1 MNELNERIVNSV
13 ENILNEAMQNIAE
26 QLPNDDEKE
35 DFLNRLDYNMSEVV
49 REVINGQDYREY
61 LKRGA
66 YETSVWF
73 ANHYADIALNRIVK
87 EMPRGKNRDTIH
99 NSLELL
105 THRGIES
112 LCRGNSL
119 NEIKADL
126 VNCTKGQFKSYLAS
140 ESQNIANEVSNSLY
154 KNLKF
159 SGRGS
164 RKINRQIRTG
174 TNIVGQE
181 LGYQVVDNF
190 GDWIDG
196 RKNFGGA
203 VADVTFNTMKH
214 SAITYSKQQGE
225 EIAGK
230 SLTSLAK
237 SAENII
243 GKNIASST
251 LKKFANS
258 NAVITTAGAIY
269 DVGQSFY
276 KLINGEISVS
286 EFCNTFVEK
295 GVDIVVQNAATTIGG
310 IIGGAVGGLPG
321 AALGV
326 IVGSAI
332 NYFASN
338 FLNSVVESI
347 RNLRENALRAREEAE
362 MARKRREFVEAFCAY
377 AIRELEKRRLE
388 FERNADEFLGNRRKF
403 FRNNLNSLEEAI
415 QNGDF
420 QEVNSALNNI
430 ASGLNCKI
438 ETYSNEEEYRKFLLS
453 EKPLI
458 LG

>member
-73 ANHYADIALNRIVK
+73 ANHYADIALNRVIK

-105 THRGIES
+105 TYRGIES
-112 LCRGNSL
+112 LCRGDSL
-119 NEIKADL
+119 EEIKTDL
-126 VNCTKGQFKSYLAS
+126 LNCTKGQFKSYLAS

-196 RKNFGGA
+196 RKNFGDA
-203 VADVTFNTMKH
+203 VADVTFNTMKN
-214 SAITYSKQQGE
+214 SAITYGKQQGE
-225 EIAGK
+225 ELAEQALK
-230 SLTSLAK
+230 SLAK
-237 SAENII
+237 EVENKI
-243 GKNIASST
+243 GKNIASGA
-251 LKKFANS
+251 LKEIAKS
-258 NAVITTAGAIY
+258 NAVITTAGAVY
-269 DVGQSFY
+269 DVGKSFN
-276 KLINGEISVS
+276 KLMNGKITTS
-286 EFCNTFVEK
+286 EFVNTLVEK
-295 GVDIVVQNAATTIGG
+295 GVDVVVQNAATMVGTTIG
-310 IIGGAVGGLPG
+310 AAFGGLPG
-321 AALGV
+321 AA
-326 IVGSAI
+326 IGSIAGSII
-332 NYFASN
+332 NYFASS
-338 FLNSVVESI
+338 FLNGVVNSI
-347 RNLRENALRAREEAE
+347 RNARMGAKL
-362 MARKRREFVEAFCAY
+362 ARQRYEYTHAFCEY
-377 AIRELEKRRLE
+377 SIKVMRNNREI
-388 FERNADEFLGNRRKF
+388 FERRVAEFLSDRQQVIDISLNHYETALENNDYDAMTDALSDVVEEFGGELTFKTFDEFDKF
-403 FRNNLNSLEEAI
+403 MRS
-415 QNGDF
+415 
-420 QEVNSALNNI
+420 
-430 ASGLNCKI
+430 
-438 ETYSNEEEYRKFLLS
+438 
-453 EKPLI
+453 
-458 LG
+458 

>member
-35 DFLNRLDYNMSEVV
+35 DFLNRLDYNMREGV

-66 YETSVWF
+66 YETSVWL
-73 ANHYADIALNRIVK
+73 ANHYADIALNRVIK

-105 THRGIES
+105 TYRGIES
-112 LCRGNSL
+112 LCRGDSL
-119 NEIKADL
+119 EEIKMDL

-174 TNIVGQE
+174 TNIVVQE
-181 LGYQVVDNF
+181 LSYQVVDNF

-258 NAVITTAGAIY
+258 RIW
-269 DVGQSFY
+269 
-276 KLINGEISVS
+276 
-286 EFCNTFVEK
+286 
-295 GVDIVVQNAATTIGG
+295 G
-310 IIGGAVGGLPG
+310 ILRFK
-321 AALGV
+321 
-326 IVGSAI
+326 SAI
-332 NYFASN
+332 RFIPS
-338 FLNSVVESI
+338 SI
-347 RNLRENALRAREEAE
+347 
-362 MARKRREFVEAFCAY
+362 
-377 AIRELEKRRLE
+377 
-388 FERNADEFLGNRRKF
+388 
-403 FRNNLNSLEEAI
+403 
-415 QNGDF
+415 
-420 QEVNSALNNI
+420 
-430 ASGLNCKI
+430 
-438 ETYSNEEEYRKFLLS
+438 LLH
-453 EKPLI
+453 I
-458 LG
+458 